1 VKIYVDSRGFSQDY
15 DYRWIEVTE
24 TKQKRPEE
32 LPYILRKTA
41 ELIESDAA
49 SVVLAR
55 NGSWLADSYLA
66 ESIQSIRE
74 KGVNREGFKAVKDL
88 LSQDLKAFYNSE
100 NRELILLITALEP
113 SDRRDFIDRQ
123 IRISMAWI
131 CEASD
136 DNEKL
141 LRWLAIRAL
150 QEDDLKFLTREINK
164 AVIFGG
170 EEGFEVDYQAVLQ
183 LAELGK
189 TQELL
194 MDETPDTNNVKLGYV
209 SPELKAE
216 LVNDLKKYRLPPR
229 ESPLVV
235 VTDIQTEDTLIEAQV
250 WRGLSSLVNADGWKV
265 ISKSDKATFSNFNN
279 EELNLHILRVLLS
292 SGISP
297 FLLIVFFCYY
307 GFNIC
312 HSLLIASL
320 TF

>member
-1 VKIYVDSRGFSQDY
+1 VKIYVDSRGYSQDY

-24 TKQKRPEE
+24 TEQKRPKE
-32 LPYILRKTA
+32 LPYLLRKAA

-74 KGVNREGFKAVKDL
+74 KGVNREGFKAFKDL
-88 LSQDLKAFYNSE
+88 LSQDLKAFYKSE
-100 NRELILLITALEP
+100 NRQLILLITALEP

-150 QEDDLKFLTREINK
+150 EEDNLKSLTTEINK

-194 MDETPDTNNVKLGYV
+194 MDETPDANNVKLGYV

-250 WRGLSSLVNADGWKV
+250 WRGLSSLVNAEGWKV
-265 ISKSDKATFSNFNN
+265 LSKSDKATFSNFNN

-297 FLLIVFFCYY
+297 FLLIVFF
-307 GFNIC
+307 
-312 HSLLIASL
+312 LRLWL
-320 TF
+320 

>member
-1 VKIYVDSRGFSQDY
+1 MKIYVDSRGFSQDY

-24 TKQKRPEE
+24 TEQKRPEE

-41 ELIESDAA
+41 ELIEIDAA

-74 KGVNREGFKAVKDL
+74 KGVNREGFKAFKDL

-100 NRELILLITALEP
+100 NRELILLITAIEP

-141 LRWLAIRAL
+141 LRWLAIMAL
-150 QEDDLKFLTREINK
+150 EEDNLKSLTREINQ

-183 LAELGK
+183 LAESGK
-189 TQELL
+189 IQELL
-194 MDETPDTNNVKLGYV
+194 MDEPPDANNVKLGYV

-250 WRGLSSLVNADGWKV
+250 WRGLSRLVNADGWKV

-279 EELNLHILRVLLS
+279 EDRSQHILRVLLS

-297 FLLIVFFCYY
+297 FLLIVFFWV
-307 GFNIC
+307 
-312 HSLLIASL
+312 LWL
-320 TF
+320 

>member
-1 VKIYVDSRGFSQDY
+1 MKIYVDSRGYSQDY

-24 TKQKRPEE
+24 TEQKRPKE
-32 LPYILRKTA
+32 LPYLLRKAA

-55 NGSWLADSYLA
+55 NGSWLAESYLA

-74 KGVNREGFKAVKDL
+74 KGVNREGFKAFKDL

-100 NRELILLITALEP
+100 NRQLILLITALEP
-113 SDRRDFIDRQ
+113 SDRRDFVERQ

-131 CEASD
+131 CEASE

-150 QEDDLKFLTREINK
+150 EEDNLKSLTTEINK

-170 EEGFEVDYQAVLQ
+170 KEGFEVDYHAVLQ

-194 MDETPDTNNVKLGYV
+194 MDETPDANNVKLGYV

-250 WRGLSSLVNADGWKV
+250 WRGLSSLVNAEGWKV
-265 ISKSDKATFSNFNN
+265 LSKSDKPTFSNFNK

-297 FLLIVFFCYY
+297 FLLIVFFWR
-307 GFNIC
+307 
-312 HSLLIASL
+312 LWL
-320 TF
+320 

>member
-1 VKIYVDSRGFSQDY
+1 MKIYVDSRGFSQDC

-24 TKQKRPEE
+24 TEQKRPEE
-32 LPYILRKTA
+32 LPYILRKAA

-74 KGVNREGFKAVKDL
+74 KGVSREIFKAFKDL
-88 LSQDLKAFYNSE
+88 IIQYLKAFSNSE
-100 NRELILLITALEP
+100 NRKLILLITAIEP

-123 IRISMAWI
+123 IRISIAWI

-136 DNEKL
+136 DNEKV
-141 LRWLAIRAL
+141 LRRLAIRAL
-150 QEDDLKFLTREINK
+150 EEENLKSLITEINQ

-183 LAELGK
+183 LAESSK
-189 TQELL
+189 IQELL
-194 MDETPDTNNVKLGYV
+194 MDEPPDANNVKLGYV

-250 WRGLSSLVNADGWKV
+250 WRGLSSLVNAEGWKV
-265 ISKSDKATFSNFNN
+265 ISKCDKVTFSSFSNG
-279 EELNLHILRVLLS
+279 ERSQQILRVLLS

-297 FLLIVFFCYY
+297 FLLIVFFC
-307 GFNIC
+307 IMA
-312 HSLLIASL
+312 LIYV
-320 TF
+320 TVY